1 MFRIKTDIR
10 QYKCES
16 REKVVRLIRN
26 WVVRPTD
33 LIFDDEEQEWGPIGE
48 HSEFV
53 STFAELAK
61 REEDVPD
68 TVVSSELPPTD
79 ESEGSESE
87 SSEPASDDESSVEE
101 AGEQELEPPEPPEGI
116 EENRAQPDEI
126 TVMTEETLDTLLE
139 DGENSDGEI
148 DVVETRGGGASKPDR
163 PESVA
168 DSAPDHSLENR
179 EATKPEA
186 PRPRLQARRE
196 ETDDVE
202 TAGDDLA
209 PTPKEGLEADSDAHE
224 SDESTRVE
232 DPAETGPIAPS
243 SDDTVESAIEAGDST
258 TGEGASVSETSEEIS
273 TELAGYEDTDDVEP
287 AGLEAAEPKGDRRE
301 EEITRVEVPDEPVA
315 PNSPQIVAGPARA
328 HPNRH
333 DRSHSD
339 HDESEDGPEESQ
351 PPTSEAAT
359 NVRPGPPASA
369 GTGESDDVA
378 WPDPDSLRPDVSEA
392 DNGLAPGDSADG
404 VGFGEDLRDTDE
416 IDEED
421 DDDASWRNS
430 ESGSG
435 VSSHEEGG
443 AGKRGRHDLPEEM
456 FATDRLEDA
465 EDEDLSSRGRSDSQD
480 YERVEEALQENARAA
495 RQRHVDDE
503 WDEILQRLR
512 ETDELSKSEIE
523 EITKTR
529 DQIAIGRDEGEDDG
543 VAGEEVPAELEEY
556 VSEGYQKELPIP
568 IGPTRRDLQ
577 LGLRRSKATSAAKD
591 RVFPHPSPKREG
603 EVQRRTFELVAG
615 RDRSMEVILGV
626 LGIVAFLILIAL
638 LAF

>member
-48 HSEFV
+48 HAEFV

-61 REEDVPD
+61 REEEVPD

-79 ESEGSESE
+79 ESEP
-87 SSEPASDDESSVEE
+87 SEPESDDESSSGEE
-101 AGEQELEPPEPPEGI
+101 GDQELEPPEPPEGI
-116 EENRAQPDEI
+116 EENRAEPDEI
-126 TVMTEETLDTLLE
+126 TVMTEDTLDTILE
-139 DGENSDGEI
+139 DGEGSKGEI
-148 DVVETRGGGASKPDR
+148 DVVETRGEGEANSDR
-163 PESVA
+163 PEPTA
-168 DSAPDHSLENR
+168 DSAPDHSLEKR

-186 PRPRLQARRE
+186 PRPRFRARGE

-202 TAGDDLA
+202 VAEGELA
-209 PTPKEGLEADSDAHE
+209 PTPKEGLEADSEVSE

-232 DPAETGPIAPS
+232 APAETEPMAPS
-243 SDDTVESAIEAGDST
+243 SDDTIESDIEAGDSS
-258 TGEGASVSETSEEIS
+258 TGEESPASETSAEIS

-287 AGLEAAEPKGDRRE
+287 AGLEAAEPKGDGRK
-301 EEITRVEVPDEPVA
+301 EEITRVEVPEEPVA
-315 PNSPQIVAGPARA
+315 PNSPQIAAGAKGAPS
-328 HPNRH
+328 NRG
-333 DRSHSD
+333 DRSHSA
-339 HDESEDGPEESQ
+339 HDEAEDAPEESKL
-351 PPTSEAAT
+351 PTPEAAQDT
-359 NVRPGPPASA
+359 GSAMPASE
-369 GTGESDDVA
+369 GTGEPDEVA
-378 WPDPDSLRPDVSEA
+378 WPEPDSLGPDAPEPDGEV
-392 DNGLAPGDSADG
+392 APGGSAVG

-421 DDDASWRNS
+421 DDESSWRS
-430 ESGSG
+430 SDSGPE
-435 VSSHEEGG
+435 VPSHQEG
-443 AGKRGRHDLPEEM
+443 AASKRGRHDLPEEM

-465 EDEDLSSRGRSDSQD
+465 EEENLSSRDRSDSRE
-480 YERVEEALQENARAA
+480 YERVEDALQENARAA
-495 RQRHVDDE
+495 RQRDVDDE

-529 DQIAIGRDEGEDDG
+529 DQIAIGRDEGED
-543 VAGEEVPAELEEY
+543 GEVTGDEIPAELEEY
-556 VSEGYQKELPIP
+556 VSEGYDKELPIP

-603 EVQRRTFELVAG
+603 EVQTRTFELVAG
-615 RDRSMEVILGV
+615 SDRSIEVILGV
-626 LGIVAFLILIAL
+626 LGIVVFLILIAL
-638 LAF
+638 FTF